1 MMGPG
6 GPSVGPGIVV
16 AIIGLVGTIITT
28 IGVIWSGALT
38 GGGGN
43 GGDGVN
49 PPDKPEE
56 VTYTIEVAAD
66 ANFPAQVEVSV
77 GGHNMGTIFPH
88 QDPHQLTES
97 VSPGQHSYTL
107 TATAFGETPQYCE
120 VGQEVTGSG
129 NISIQEGDAFEV
141 FVEHDCSRVFLNEMG

>member
-1 MMGPG
+1 MTEPG
-6 GPSVGPGIVV
+6 GPSRGAVV
-16 AIIGLVGTIITT
+16 AIIGLVGTVITT
-28 IGVIWSGALT
+28 IGLIANGVLSS
-38 GGGGN
+38 GGGN

-49 PPDKPEE
+49 LPEE

-66 ANFPAQVEVSV
+66 ANLQAEIEVSV
-77 GGHNMGTIFPH
+77 GGHNIGTIFPH

-97 VSPGQHSYTL
+97 ASPGQHSYTL
-107 TATAFGETPQYCE
+107 TATAFADPPQYCE

-141 FVEHDCSRVFLNEMG
+141 FVNGDCSRVYLNEMG